1 MPLRTTLQGLREFNE
16 KPYSVPPYLAPRHLP
31 SLDGFR
37 ALSILIV
44 ILGHA
49 KFSLG
54 FPAELKTVLDWAGVD
69 GSLGVRI
76 FFVLSGFL
84 ITTLLIKEEVLTGRI
99 DLKKFYSRRIFRIIP
114 AFYVFIAILLLLNYF
129 LAWGIDWRLLASP
142 ALFLSNFSFLS
153 SVYITGHTWSLAVEE
168 QYYLLWP
175 VLFKKKKLAAIVLA
189 VSCFILSP
197 LFHRFMHHIPSIKD
211 ALLIPFWIYADAIF
225 LGSLLAIVLSKEVLN
240 TEWIRKNKTVINV
253 FGWITCFLIQS
264 IIINHLT
271 GFTGSII
278 LKHIQILVIAL
289 LITANIFRSNDL
301 FSRFFNSAIMELIGK
316 ASYSLYLW
324 QQLFLIPVVVD
335 FQNDKVWTHFPVNII
350 LVFATGFLSYFFIE
364 KIFLKM
370 KEKYKKV

>member
-1 MPLRTTLQGLREFNE
+1 M
-16 KPYSVPPYLAPRHLP
+16 
-31 SLDGFR
+31 
-37 ALSILIV
+37 
-44 ILGHA
+44 
-49 KFSLG
+49 
-54 FPAELKTVLDWAGVD
+54 
-69 GSLGVRI
+69 
-76 FFVLSGFL
+76 
-84 ITTLLIKEEVLTGRI
+84 
-99 DLKKFYSRRIFRIIP
+99 
-114 AFYVFIAILLLLNYF
+114 
-129 LAWGIDWRLLASP
+129 
-142 ALFLSNFSFLS
+142 
-153 SVYITGHTWSLAVEE
+153 
-168 QYYLLWP
+168 
-175 VLFKKKKLAAIVLA
+175 
-189 VSCFILSP
+189 
-197 LFHRFMHHIPSIKD
+197 
-211 ALLIPFWIYADAIF
+211 
-225 LGSLLAIVLSKEVLN
+225 
-240 TEWIRKNKTVINV
+240 

>member
-1 MPLRTTLQGLREFNE
+1 M
-16 KPYSVPPYLAPRHLP
+16 PPYLAPKHLP

-49 KFSLG
+49 KFSRG
-54 FPAELKTVLDWAGVD
+54 FPAELKNVLDRAGVD

-114 AFYVFIAILLLLNYF
+114 AFYIFIAILLLLNHF
-129 LAWGIDWRLLASP
+129 LSWGIDWRLLASP
-142 ALFLSNFSFLS
+142 ALFLSNFSFLP
-153 SVYITGHTWSLAVEE
+153 SVYITGHTWSLAIEE

-211 ALLIPFWIYADAIF
+211 AVLIPFWMYADAIF
-225 LGSLLAIVLSKEVLN
+225 IGSLLAIALSKEVLN
-240 TEWIRKNKTVINV
+240 IERIRKNKTVINI

-264 IIINHLT
+264 MIINHLT
-271 GFTGSII
+271 GFTGTII
-278 LKHIQILVIAL
+278 LRHIQILVIAL
-289 LITANIFRSNDL
+289 LITANIFRGNDL
-301 FSRFFNSAIMELIGK
+301 FSRFFNSAIMEPIGE

-324 QQLFLIPVVVD
+324 QQLFLIPILVD
-335 FQNDKVWTHFPVNII
+335 FQNEKLWTHFPVNII